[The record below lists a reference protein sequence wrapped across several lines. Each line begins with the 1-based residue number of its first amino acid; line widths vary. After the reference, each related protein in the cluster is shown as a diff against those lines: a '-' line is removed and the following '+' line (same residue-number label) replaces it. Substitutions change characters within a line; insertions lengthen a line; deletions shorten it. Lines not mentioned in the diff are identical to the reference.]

1 MSLRRVLHWL
11 AITALFYVLFLIVF
25 TAANVATIAAVRGSG
40 VLTDEVLRYLVQRN
54 AVVCIPLTIVG
65 TALFSAMSRRR

>member
-1 MSLRRVLHWL
+1 MSLRRVLYWL
-11 AITALFYVLFLIVF
+11 AITALFYVLFWIVF

-65 TALFSAMSRRR
+65 AALFAAMSRRR